1 MMTISAL
8 DSIDRNMDQQL
19 RVLKELLGA
28 VDECEKNNCL
38 EDISET
44 ELQQIKD
51 YCADMAL
58 AANTAKKMAKNLRPL
73 AEAEDKAKKAEEKKK
88 KAEAKKTETAAKK
101 KAAEK
106 PAEQG
111 NSPEV
116 TEEEDLSFLD

>member
-44 ELQQIKD
+44 ELQ
-51 YCADMAL
+51 DMAL